1 MENEK
6 PRKTSPSKTVRRAAK
21 ILKILGEHGIPLGI
35 SELSKKSGISLASCY
50 RILTALEI
58 EGLVYQ
64 DQATHKYGI
73 SIGLFALGRVAVHH
87 MGFGERVQ
95 NELRALSKRVG
106 ETVNM
111 GVIRQGRIIYLH
123 NIESD
128 KALKTGIKVGS
139 ERPAHATAIG
149 KVILAF
155 STQEHLDNYIQNTR
169 FEAYTPSSITD
180 VETLRRRLRKINEQ
194 GFTIDREECHLGVS
208 AIGAP
213 IRNFYGRVIAG
224 LAVTG
229 PSSRFSENLIKKI
242 LEDITSSA
250 QKISQLQGYYED
262 EMYDPESIF
271 EVEYLD
277 K

>member
-1 MENEK
+1 
-6 PRKTSPSKTVRRAAK
+6 
-21 ILKILGEHGIPLGI
+21 
-35 SELSKKSGISLASCY
+35 
-50 RILTALEI
+50 
-58 EGLVYQ
+58 
-64 DQATHKYGI
+64 
-73 SIGLFALGRVAVHH
+73 
-87 MGFGERVQ
+87 
-95 NELRALSKRVG
+95 
-106 ETVNM
+106 M

-155 STQEHLDNYIQNTR
+155 SNQEDLDYYIQNTSL
-169 FEAYTPSSITD
+169 EAYTPSSITD
-180 VETLRRRLRKINEQ
+180 VETLCQRLRKVKEQ
-194 GFTIDREECHLGVS
+194 GFTIDREECHLGVT

-242 LEDITSSA
+242 LEDITSTA
-250 QKISQLQGYYED
+250 QKISQLQGYYVD
-262 EMYDPESIF
+262 EMNELESVL
-271 EVEYLD
+271 EPEYLD
-277 K
+277 R

>member
-6 PRKTSPSKTVRRAAK
+6 PRKTSPSKTARRAAR
-21 ILKILGEHGIPLGI
+21 ILKMLGEHGIPLGI

-64 DQATHKYGI
+64 DPATHKYGI

-155 STQEHLDNYIQNTR
+155 SNQEDLDYYIQNTSL
-169 FEAYTPSSITD
+169 EAYTPSSITD
-180 VETLRRRLRKINEQ
+180 VETLCQRLRKVKEQ
-194 GFTIDREECHLGVS
+194 GFTIDREECHLGVT

-213 IRNFYGRVIAG
+213 IRDFYGRVIAG

-242 LEDITSSA
+242 LEDITSTA
-250 QKISQLQGYYED
+250 QKISQLQGYYVD
-262 EMYDPESIF
+262 EMNKLESVL
-271 EVEYLD
+271 EPEYLD
-277 K
+277 R